1 MKDIINIVCD
11 EGATSRVVIGSVEEN
26 FESLLPGGTPRIIIV
41 TDAKVHANNLAFV
54 NAHEHIVIGQGESS
68 KTFVKLEEVYRQL
81 LHMGADRSTFIVGMG
96 GGIVTDVTGFVASTY
111 MRGVRF
117 GFLPTTLLAQV
128 DASIGGKNGVNLDGY
143 KNIIGVFNQPEFV
156 LCDPELLSSL
166 PDREFRAGLAEVIKA
181 GIIGDAEL
189 FSMVERHS
197 FEEIRSDAPLLRELI
212 IRSIRVKTAI
222 VEHDQRERG
231 ERRKLNLGHT
241 FAHAIEKSFTNLSHG
256 EAVAAGMAIVCDAA
270 VRAGK
275 LDEATADRIRNVISC
290 MGLPTEFP
298 VEMKQLLIAIRA
310 DKKRE
315 GNGIYLVFPRAIGEC
330 SVEMVNTDSL
340 EEIFLD
346 AAKAHQKPAP
356 QSAVPEEAPE
366 VPGSLSA
373 SEAL

>member
-275 LDEATADRIRNVISC
+275 LDEATADRIRNVISAWAC
-290 MGLPTEFP
+290 HG
-298 VEMKQLLIAIRA
+298 
-310 DKKRE
+310 
-315 GNGIYLVFPRAIGEC
+315 
-330 SVEMVNTDSL
+330 
-340 EEIFLD
+340 
-346 AAKAHQKPAP
+346 
-356 QSAVPEEAPE
+356 
-366 VPGSLSA
+366 VPGRDETAAYCHPCRQETGRQRHLPRLSA
-373 SEAL
+373 CHRRMFGGDGEYRQPRRHLPRRGEGTPETGAAVRRTGRSPGSSRKSQRLRSS

>member
-1 MKDIINIVCD
+1 
-11 EGATSRVVIGSVEEN
+11 
-26 FESLLPGGTPRIIIV
+26 
-41 TDAKVHANNLAFV
+41 
-54 NAHEHIVIGQGESS
+54 
-68 KTFVKLEEVYRQL
+68 
-81 LHMGADRSTFIVGMG
+81 
-96 GGIVTDVTGFVASTY
+96 

-275 LDEATADRIRNVISC
+275 LDEATADRIRNVISS
-290 MGLPTEFP
+290 MGLPTEYP

-330 SVEMVNTDSL
+330 SVEMVNTASL
-340 EEIFLD
+340 EDIFLD
-346 AAKAHQKPAP
+346 AAKAPQKPAP

>member
-1 MKDIINIVCD
+1 MLFR
-11 EGATSRVVIGSVEEN
+11 S
-26 FESLLPGGTPRIIIV
+26 IIV

-340 EEIFLD
+340 EDIFLD
-346 AAKAHQKPAP
+346 AAKAPQKPAP

>member
-128 DASIGGKNGVNLDGY
+128 DASIGGKNGVNLD
-143 KNIIGVFNQPEFV
+143 
-156 LCDPELLSSL
+156 LLSSL

-340 EEIFLD
+340 EDIFLD
-346 AAKAHQKPAP
+346 AAKAPQKPAP

>member
-241 FAHAIEKSFTNLSHG
+241 FAHAIEKSFTNSPTRSRSGRHGHRLRRGGTRRQARRSHG
-256 EAVAAGMAIVCDAA
+256 GPYPERHQQHGPAHGVPGRDETAAYCHPCRQETG
-270 VRAGK
+270 RQ
-275 LDEATADRIRNVISC
+275 RH
-290 MGLPTEFP
+290 LPRLSACHRRMFGGDGEYR
-298 VEMKQLLIAIRA
+298 QLE
-310 DKKRE
+310 D
-315 GNGIYLVFPRAIGEC
+315 
-330 SVEMVNTDSL
+330 
-340 EEIFLD
+340 IFLD
-346 AAKAHQKPAP
+346 AAKAPQKPAP

>member
-1 MKDIINIVCD
+1 MEEIIDIRCD
-11 EGATSRVVIGSVEEN
+11 EGVRSRIVVGPASEN
-26 FESLLPGGTPRIIIV
+26 FSRLLPADAPRTILI

-68 KTFVKLEEVYRQL
+68 KTFVKLEEIYRQL
-81 LHMGADRSTFIVGMG
+81 LGMGADRSTFLVGMG

-117 GFLPTTLLAQV
+117 AFLPTTLLSQV

-166 PDREFRAGLAEVIKA
+166 PDREFRAGLAEIIKA
-181 GIIGDAEL
+181 GIIGDPEL
-189 FSMVERHS
+189 FAMAEGHT
-197 FEEIRSDAPLLRELI
+197 FEEIRSDADLLREMI

-241 FAHAIEKSFTNLSHG
+241 FAHAIEKSFTNFSHG
-256 EAVAAGMAIVCDAA
+256 EAVAAGIAIVCDAA
-270 VRAGK
+270 VRSGK
-275 LDEATADRIRNVISC
+275 LDEATAGRIRAVIGR
-290 MGLPTEFP
+290 MGLPTEYP
-298 VEMKQLLIAIRA
+298 VELKQLLIAVKA

-315 GNGIYLVFPRAIGEC
+315 GNGIYLVFPRDIGNCTVEKVPIDELEAIFR
-330 SVEMVNTDSL
+330 VP
-340 EEIFLD
+340 
-346 AAKAHQKPAP
+346 AATKPAT
-356 QSAVPEEAPE
+356 QPEEPLNAPL
-366 VPGSLSA
+366 SL
-373 SEAL
+373 

>member
-1 MKDIINIVCD
+1 MKQVIEVGR
-11 EGATSRVVIGSVEEN
+11 GADAPSRVVIGDAINSLEN
-26 FESLLPGGTPRIIIV
+26 YLPSGRKVVIV
-41 TDAKVHANNLAFV
+41 TDPNVHRLYKEIINRYDYCLIGLGEPNKTLGTAGKLYGELLA
-54 NAHEHIVIGQGESS
+54 
-68 KTFVKLEEVYRQL
+68 R
-81 LHMGADRSTFIVGMG
+81 GADRSTFLVGFG

-275 LDEATADRIRNVISC
+275 LDEATADRIRNVISS
-290 MGLPTEFP
+290 MGLPTEYP

-340 EEIFLD
+340 EDIFLD
-346 AAKAHQKPAP
+346 AAKAPQKPAP